1 MTYKHFKSVARWAG
15 NKFADELGGN
25 GKSWADVYFIPHF
38 REKSK
43 NHSRTYIHGDIALA
57 DVRDIRKKHR
67 VGNGVLKFESMIS
80 WSFDTSDFRPS
91 DQDNA
96 DILVFRF
103 KAVKGQRQPT
113 LRIIHKLKIKWEGQ
127 N

>member
-1 MTYKHFKSVARWAG
+1 MTYKHFKSIARWAG
-15 NKFADELGGN
+15 NKFADEFGGN
-25 GKSWADVYFIPHF
+25 GKFWADVYFIPYF

-43 NHSRTYIHGDIALA
+43 NHSRTYYDHGDITLA
-57 DVRDIRKKHR
+57 DTRDILKKHR
-67 VGNGVLKFESMIS
+67 VGNGVFKFESMIS
-80 WSFDTSDFRPS
+80 WSFETSDFRPS

-113 LRIIHKLKIKWEGQ
+113 LRIVHKLKSKSK
-127 N
+127 